1 MLELLFRNKSIG
13 TLRDPDPR
21 QIKSILHSFTGQ
33 PQLQPLI
40 PTRTLDDGGW
50 AVIQWDETMQGY
62 RQIARLVPQEA

>member
-1 MLELLFRNKSIG
+1 MLELLFRNKSIA

-21 QIKSILHSFTGQ
+21 QIQEALRRFTGQ

-50 AVIQWDETMQGY
+50 AVIQWDETMKGY
-62 RQIARLVPQEA
+62 RQIAKLIPQEA